1 MESYL
6 DFMQIPYNVVEV
18 NPLSKKEIL
27 GLEEEN
33 KSGEKKAVTTVP
45 VTLIGG
51 EIVSDSTRII
61 DHVQRL
67 LHIDE
72 LDIMT
77 MRRMSEFDSEVSN
90 VWCTWSEKRLAVT
103 LYPNITRSLRDAWD
117 AFGYV
122 SGVET

>member
-6 DFMQIPYNVVEV
+6 DFMQIPYKVVEV